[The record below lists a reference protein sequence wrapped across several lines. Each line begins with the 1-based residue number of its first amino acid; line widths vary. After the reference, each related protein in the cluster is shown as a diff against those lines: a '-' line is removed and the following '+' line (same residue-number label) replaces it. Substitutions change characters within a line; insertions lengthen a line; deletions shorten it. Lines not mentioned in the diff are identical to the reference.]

1 MYTYSCIGI
10 IVIIPTPVG
19 GKIIRFQLQRK
30 RYNNIYC
37 LVHSRRPDLS
47 PAPRK
52 NALKNKKKPNN
63 EKTAKNT
70 K

>member
-30 RYNNIYC
+30 RYNNIYIV
-37 LVHSRRPDLS
+37 LYIVGARIS
-47 PAPRK
+47 PLLP
-52 NALKNKKKPNN
+52 
-63 EKTAKNT
+63 EKML
-70 K
+70 